1 MSWTVKMGRKAAVQ
15 WDDDMTILTMNEKK
29 QTLRASISS
38 TSATVLGLDLDR
50 RCILETALTDQE
62 QEVVQVLVQGDAL
75 CPRIVSTRPCVSPPS
90 SISPAVVRTLCE
102 YAVSSIYTRLR

>member
-29 QTLRASISS
+29 QTLRASILR

-50 RCILETALTDQE
+50 RCILETALTDQD
-62 QEVVQVLVQGDAL
+62 QEVVLVLVLCVHAL
-75 CPRIVSTRPCVSPPS
+75 LARGHVCHHRAPS
-90 SISPAVVRTLCE
+90 VQH
-102 YAVSSIYTRLR
+102 